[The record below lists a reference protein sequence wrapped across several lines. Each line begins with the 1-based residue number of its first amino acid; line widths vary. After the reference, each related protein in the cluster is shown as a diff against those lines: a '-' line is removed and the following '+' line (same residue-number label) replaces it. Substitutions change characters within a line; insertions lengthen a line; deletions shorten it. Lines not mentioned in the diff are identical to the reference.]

1 MDKKASENTTVRNIY
16 STVENL
22 QAAQK
27 LLVSFM
33 ERTLI
38 KTLHSETFRGAVKL
52 SFSQDVVS
60 V

>member
-38 KTLHSETFRGAVKL
+38 KTLHSETFRGAV
-52 SFSQDVVS
+52 
-60 V
+60 